1 MALQGFV
8 DESGSGRGGATDGN
22 IYVLAGF
29 LSTEKRWE
37 RFSDRW
43 KAYSSEDPKT
53 PDFHMADAFRMKGS
67 RKWKDEP
74 QRDEKIN
81 GFVDLIK
88 AHAMYRVDSVLAWP
102 NYEKVIQ
109 GCVPDS
115 IDNPYFLLFF
125 NVILS
130 TVAFMDKTGLDETID
145 WVFDEQGTI
154 GRAALQWYDYISR
167 TVPSLNRRLG
177 SSPMLRHDNQ
187 VLPLKAADIYAWQ
200 VRRYLDRDSLRGL
213 PHNDYIDS
221 LLGIHGVSNVIEGEH
236 MEDFVK
242 SIGHGLNL
250 KSQAHYFLPL
260 PKESHENES

>member
-1 MALQGFV
+1 
-8 DESGSGRGGATDGN
+8 
-22 IYVLAGF
+22 
-29 LSTEKRWE
+29 
-37 RFSDRW
+37 
-43 KAYSSEDPKT
+43 
-53 PDFHMADAFRMKGS
+53 MADAFRMKGS